1 MSDFKINSIA
11 TKQGQ
16 HGPVIAGVSTIN
28 STGCMKIPSGPT
40 YYRGNRGRGIFASG
54 TEPNSVKNIDFINIA
69 STGNATA
76 WGEVLGNGMGLAGGA
91 SNNVRG
97 VYTGGFEGAP
107 TNNRINTI
115 QALNIPTAGDIFDF
129 GDLTYTSQQM
139 SGAGNQTRGV
149 YANGY
154 AYPLA
159 PSSDA
164 LNMTYTM
171 IEFMTSGNKTDFG
184 DIIANAAT
192 RDLATVETEIRGYFA
207 GGEGTGQVSPSH
219 NKNITIKGFA
229 NNSESLTFGE
239 LSVQAKRGAGVGS
252 YTRGVFICGGIA
264 DSPEAFSNT
273 IEFITLTTSGEAT
286 DFGDATSNT
295 GAINNNSA
303 SNTIRGV
310 YHNPRTTDGGAEKN
324 ILEFITIATTGNAT
338 DFGDLNYSSRDGCG
352 LSDSHGGLPL

>member
-16 HGPVIAGVSTIN
+16 HGPVIAGVSTVN

-54 TEPNSVKNIDFINIA
+54 YTPNSVKNIDAINIA
-69 STGNATA
+69 STGNATG
-76 WGEVLGNGMGLAGGA
+76 WGEVISAGMAFAGGA
-91 SNNVRG
+91 SNNIRG
-97 VYTGGFEGAP
+97 VYTGGFEGSP
-107 TNNRINTI
+107 TSNRINTI
-115 QALNIPTAGDIFDF
+115 QALNIPTDGDIFDF
-129 GDLTYTSQQM
+129 GDLTYTAQQL

-149 YANGY
+149 YTNGY

-159 PSSDA
+159 PSSDS
-164 LNMTYTM
+164 LDMTYDM
-171 IEFMTSGNKTDFG
+171 IEFMSSANRTDFG
-184 DIIANAAT
+184 DIIANAAC

-207 GGEGTGQVSPSH
+207 GGEGTGQDSPSH

-239 LSVQAKRGAGVGS
+239 LSAQSKRGAGVGS
-252 YTRGVFICGGIA
+252 HTRGVFILGGIA

-273 IEFITLTTSGEAT
+273 IEFITLTTSGEVT

-295 GAINNNSA
+295 GHINNNSA

-310 YHNPRTTDGGAEKN
+310 YHNARTSDGGTN
-324 ILEFITIATTGNAT
+324 LNTLEFVTIATTGNVT
-338 DFGDLNYSSRDGCG
+338 DFGDLNYAANSGCG
-352 LSDSHGGLPL
+352 VSDSHGGLPL

>member
-54 TEPNSVKNIDFINIA
+54 YTPNAVKNIDTINIA

-76 WGEVLGNGMGLAGGA
+76 WGEIISNGMALAGGA

-97 VYTGGFEGAP
+97 VYTSGYEGAP
-107 TNNRINTI
+107 HYGRINTI
-115 QALNIPTAGDIFDF
+115 QALNIPTDGDIFDF
-129 GDLTYTSQQM
+129 GDLTYTAQQM

-154 AYPLA
+154 AMPLA
-159 PSSDA
+159 PSTDA
-164 LNMTYTM
+164 LDMTYDM
-171 IEFMTSGNKTDFG
+171 IEFMSSGGQIDFG
-184 DIIANAAT
+184 DIIANASC
-192 RDLATVETEIRGYFA
+192 RDCATVENHIRGYFA
-207 GGEGTGQVSPSH
+207 GGEGTGQAPNTQ

-229 NNSESLTFGE
+229 NNSESLNFGE
-239 LSVQAKRGAGVGS
+239 LSQQSKRGAGVGS
-252 YTRGVFICGGIA
+252 HTRGVFVLGSTA
-264 DSPEAFSNT
+264 SPETFYN
-273 IEFITLTTSGEAT
+273 ILEFITLTTSGETT

-295 GAINNNSA
+295 GHNNNNSA

-310 YHNPRTTDGGAEKN
+310 YHNARTSDGGTN
-324 ILEFITIATTGNAT
+324 LNTLEFITIATTGNAT
-338 DFGDLNYSSRDGCG
+338 DFGDLNYAANSGCG
-352 LSDSHGGLPL
+352 VSDSHGGLPL